1 MIYLMQ
7 TSKTKVIGSFDTID
21 LSKKYLTS
29 VGVTEQSDFTYL
41 IRIEDMNYI
50 SRVCF
55 VNDLCVYNNY
65 DFWTTSAYDV
75 RDNYSNYV
83 VKDSVGNTITED
95 RFNIEINANNLAM
108 QMVYSVAD
116 QVTFNMRVGIGFIS
130 LFREECIISGLR
142 DETGLS
148 IASAVSP
155 VIPLIQTGALYEACQ
170 VLSTLETNTFLTAER
185 IKKYIDMLTAAD
197 IIDYSK

>member
-7 TSKTKVIGSFDTID
+7 VSKSKIIGSFDTID
-21 LSKKYLTS
+21 LAKRYLTS
-29 VGVTEQSDFTYL
+29 VGVIDQSDFTYL

-55 VNDLCVYNNY
+55 VNDICVYNNY
-65 DFWTTSAYDV
+65 NFWTTSAYDV
-75 RDNYSNYV
+75 RDNYSKYIV
-83 VKDSVGNTITED
+83 RDSVGNDITED

-108 QMVYSVAD
+108 QMIYSVAD
-116 QVTFNMRVGIGFIS
+116 QVTFNMHVGIGFIS
-130 LFREECIISGLR
+130 LFREECITSGLR
-142 DETGLS
+142 DESGLS

-155 VIPLIQTGALYEACQ
+155 IIPLIQTGALYEACQ
-170 VLSTLETNTFLTAER
+170 ILSTLEPNTFLTVER

-197 IIDYSK
+197 CIDYSA